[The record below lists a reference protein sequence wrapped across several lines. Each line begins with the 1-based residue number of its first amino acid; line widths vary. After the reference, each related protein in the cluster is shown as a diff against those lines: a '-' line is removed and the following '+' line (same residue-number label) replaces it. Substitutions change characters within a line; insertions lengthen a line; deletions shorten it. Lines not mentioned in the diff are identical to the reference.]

1 MGTELVMPDQLVRDV
16 MTKEVVYLPAESTVD
31 AAARA
36 MRERDIGD
44 VVVTEGSELAGV
56 VTDRDIVL
64 RAVADGRDP
73 SSTQIGEIAS
83 RDLIT
88 IDENAST
95 ADAANL
101 MRDRAVRRLLVS
113 DGDRRLV
120 GILSLGDLAIRM
132 DPASALGEI
141 SSKAPNN

>member
-1 MGTELVMPDQLVRDV
+1 

-31 AAARA
+31 EAARA

-44 VVVTEGSELAGV
+44 VVVTEGPQLAGL
-56 VTDRDIVL
+56 VTDRDIVV

-73 SSTQIGEIAS
+73 TSTRIGEIAS
-83 RDLIT
+83 RDIIM
-88 IDENAST
+88 IDENAYA
-95 ADAANL
+95 ADAAEL

-113 DGDRRLV
+113 DSDRRLV
-120 GILSLGDLAIRM
+120 GIVSLGDLAIQM
-132 DPASALGEI
+132 DPASALSEI

>member
-1 MGTELVMPDQLVRDV
+1 

-31 AAARA
+31 EAARA

-44 VVVTEGSELAGV
+44 VVVTEGPQLAGL

-64 RAVADGRDP
+64 RAIADGRDP
-73 SSTQIGEIAS
+73 TSTQLGEIVS
-83 RDLIT
+83 RDLIM

-95 ADAANL
+95 ADAAEL

-113 DGDRRLV
+113 DSDRRLV
-120 GILSLGDLAIRM
+120 GILSLGDLAIRL

>member
-1 MGTELVMPDQLVRDV
+1 MSDQLVRDV

-31 AAARA
+31 EAARA

-44 VVVTEGSELAGV
+44 VVVTEGPQLAGL
-56 VTDRDIVL
+56 VTDRDIVV

-73 SSTQIGEIAS
+73 TSTRIGEIAS
-83 RDLIT
+83 RDIIM
-88 IDENAST
+88 IDENAYA
-95 ADAANL
+95 ADAAEL

-113 DGDRRLV
+113 DSDRRLV
-120 GILSLGDLAIRM
+120 GIVSLGDLAIQM

>member
-1 MGTELVMPDQLVRDV
+1 

-31 AAARA
+31 EAARA

-44 VVVTEGSELAGV
+44 VVVTEGPQLAGL
-56 VTDRDIVL
+56 VTDRDIVV

-73 SSTQIGEIAS
+73 TSTRIGEIAS
-83 RDLIT
+83 RDIIM
-88 IDENAST
+88 IDENAYA
-95 ADAANL
+95 ADAAEL

-113 DGDRRLV
+113 DSDRRLV
-120 GILSLGDLAIRM
+120 GIVSLGDLAIQM